1 MHVGMGVIFQGQGEG
16 RTDRN
21 VYRNELRLGDL
32 AEPLGFESLWGVEH
46 HFTDYTMCPD
56 VLLYLAHMAGRTQ
69 RIQLGSMVVVLPW
82 HDPVRVAEQVIML
95 DHMSNGRYIL
105 GLGRGLG
112 RVEFEGFGVKQE
124 ESRARFVEA
133 SQIILEGLDRGYVEF
148 EGKYYKQTR
157 RELRPRP
164 FKSFRGRTYAAAVS
178 PESSVIMA
186 KLGIGL
192 LIIPQKPWDQVLQEL
207 GDYRRIYTEV
217 NGTDAPPPI
226 VAGWTF
232 CDENADR
239 AAELGR
245 KYIAEYWR
253 SVVRHYELVG
263 DHLTKM
269 KGYEAYKDMQ
279 ERASAPG
286 GVDQMVEFF
295 LSLQVYGTPEQCY
308 EKIID
313 TQRRTGS
320 EAFVGV
326 FSYGG
331 MPYDVAEHSLRTFS
345 NEVIPELRRV
355 VPVEDQLIARAGV
368 GERADASAF
377 RLMVVA
383 T

>member
-1 MHVGMGVIFQGQGEG
+1 MHVGMGVIFQGEGEG

-32 AEPLGFESLWGVEH
+32 AEPLGFDSLWGVEH

-56 VLLYLAHMAGRTQ
+56 VLLYLTYFAGRTQ

-82 HDPVRVAEQVIML
+82 HNPLRVAEQVVML
-95 DHMSNGRYIL
+95 DHISNGRLIL

-112 RVEFEGFGVKQE
+112 RVEFEGFGVNQE
-124 ESRARFVEA
+124 DSREIFTEA
-133 SQIILEGLDRGYVEF
+133 AQLILEGLERGCCEF
-148 EGKYYKQTR
+148 DGRFVKQKR

-192 LIIPQKPWDQVLQEL
+192 LIIPQKPWEMVANEL
-207 GDYRRIYTEV
+207 NAYRRVYSEV

-226 VAGWTF
+226 VGGWTF
-232 CDENADR
+232 FDEDPGR
-239 AAELGR
+239 AEELGR
-245 KYIAEYWR
+245 RYIGAYWR
-253 SVVRHYELVG
+253 SVVKHYELIG

-269 KGYEAYKDMQ
+269 RGYEAYKDVQ
-279 ERASAPG
+279 ERVSTPG
-286 GVDQMVEFF
+286 GVDAMTEFF
-295 LSLQVYGTPEQCY
+295 LNLQVYGTPEQCY
-308 EKIID
+308 EKVLDI
-313 TQRRTGS
+313 QKRTGA
-320 EAFVGV
+320 EAFNGV

-331 MPYDVAEHSLRTFS
+331 MPYEIAESSLRLFAT
-345 NEVIPELRRV
+345 EVMPELKRHI
-355 VPVEDQLIARAGV
+355 PAEDQLIARAGV
-368 GERADASAF
+368 GPTAQPGSF
-377 RLMVVA
+377 RLTVVA

>member
-1 MHVGMGVIFQGQGEG
+1 MHIGMAVVFQGQGAG

-21 VYRNELRLGDL
+21 VYRNELRFADL

-56 VLLYLAHMAGRTQ
+56 VLLYLTYMAARTQ

-82 HDPVRVAEQVIML
+82 HDPVRVAEQVTML
-95 DHMSNGRYIL
+95 DHMSNGRFIL

-112 RVEFEGFGVKQE
+112 RVEFEGFGVNQE
-124 ESRARFVEA
+124 ESRERFVES
-133 SQIILEGLDRGYVEF
+133 SQIILEGLERGYVEF
-148 EGKYYKQTR
+148 SGKYYKQTR
-157 RELRPRP
+157 RDLRPRP

-178 PESSVIMA
+178 PESSQIMA

-192 LIIPQKPWDQVLQEL
+192 LIIPQKPWDTVLKEL
-207 GDYRRIYTEV
+207 GDYRRIYGEV

-232 CDENADR
+232 CDEDPGR
-239 AAELGR
+239 AEELGR
-245 KYIAEYWR
+245 RYITEYWR
-253 SVVRHYELVG
+253 SVVRHHELIG

-269 KGYEAYKDMQ
+269 KGYEAYKEMQ
-279 ERASAPG
+279 ESASAPG
-286 GVDQMVEFF
+286 GVDAMIEFF
-295 LSLQVYGTPEQCY
+295 LNLQVYGTPEQCY
-308 EKIID
+308 EKIIN
-313 TQRRTGS
+313 TQRRTGA

-331 MPYDVAEHSLRTFS
+331 MPYDIAEHSMRAFA
-345 NEVIPELRRV
+345 NEVIPEIRGV
-355 VPVEDQLIARAGV
+355 VPAEDQLIARAGT
-368 GERADASAF
+368 GKAADPSAF